1 MKSGHKALLMKRVW
15 VLVICFCF
23 VLSAHATLSLKEVRT
38 ASNNVLVAYFK
49 NDVIQLDEV
58 NTADLSQWT
67 LNGQSVTA
75 LNRFVTEAD
84 ACDHHVYMQ
93 VPMLVQGKSYT
104 LKTPH
109 GDLAF
114 VFDDATIF
122 CESIKTNQNAY
133 SALSRV
139 RYANFAIWLG
149 DGGSRKIEGDL
160 PTYRVFRAVTGE

>member
-1 MKSGHKALLMKRVW
+1 MTIPLPLG
-15 VLVICFCF
+15 
-23 VLSAHATLSLKEVRT
+23 T
-38 ASNNVLVAYFK
+38 
-49 NDVIQLDEV
+49 
-58 NTADLSQWT
+58 
-67 LNGQSVTA
+67 G
-75 LNRFVTEAD
+75 RF
-84 ACDHHVYMQ
+84 YMQ

-160 PTYRVFRAVTGE
+160 PTYRVFRAVTGECRIRNPWPSANITLFCNGKKMDEMKGSLLKFPTKKGKSYVLVSPL